1 MVTKNQIKLI
11 KSLSRK
17 KNRDQNK
24 LFVVEG
30 TKSISEFLKAGFKPR
45 LLFATH
51 HNEAWPEHIVTDE
64 RELRKISFLK
74 NPSGSLAVFE
84 IPETL
89 AFEQK
94 ELTLVLDGIQDPG
107 NLGTII
113 RLCDWFGIEFLVC
126 SRDTADC
133 FNPKV
138 VQSSMGSLARVEVV
152 YTDLKYFLK
161 EQQAVSYGALLEGEN
176 VYQTGLSEKAVLVM
190 GNEGKGISPEIAE
203 IMDKKIHIPQ
213 FGVDQETE
221 SLNVGTATAILLS
234 EFRRGRFT
242 GKQN

>member
-1 MVTKNQIKLI
+1 MIVSFISAPAIYFWQTDRSVTAEIDDRWIDAGRVDDLPI
-11 KSLSRK
+11 
-17 KNRDQNK
+17 DQWR
-24 LFVVEG
+24 EE
-30 TKSISEFLKAGFKPR
+30 I
-45 LLFATH
+45 LLFQRQDRWAT
-51 HNEAWPEHIVTDE
+51 
-64 RELRKISFLK
+64 
-74 NPSGSLAVFE
+74 
-84 IPETL
+84 
-89 AFEQK
+89 FEQK

-138 VQSSMGSLARVEVV
+138 VQSSMGSLARVQVV